1 MSTTRYHCN
10 SCGFVTKTNA
20 LLNNHTA
27 ICKKDSEAK
36 LLKTRSTYQKH
47 NDWFQNAND
56 SNQCPSLDTLR
67 THYRLM
73 SEAILKL
80 FRMLMTDVP
89 EAEHAALLKLKYEYE
104 DKLTSNYTEL
114 LNRNTDRGKRTAII
128 DSFIN
133 DRPLSLHSSSHSL
146 IESETQS
153 ICSSFD
159 NVPKNIIQTA
169 SFNHIESIIPQ
180 PPVSRLAA
188 IRASRRSVGSMIG
201 HLQ

>member
-20 LLNNHTA
+20 LLSNHNAT
-27 ICKKDSEAK
+27 CKKDSEAK
-36 LLKTRSTYQKH
+36 LLKTRSTYQRY
-47 NDWFQNAND
+47 NDWFQNAIDN
-56 SNQCPSLDTLR
+56 NQCPSIDTLR
-67 THYRLM
+67 AQYRLM
-73 SEAILKL
+73 SGAILKL
-80 FRMLMTDVP
+80 FRMLMTDIP
-89 EAEHAALLKLKYEYE
+89 EAEHAALLKLKDEYE
-104 DKLTSNYTEL
+104 DKLTNNYTEL
-114 LNRNTDRGKRTAII
+114 LNRNADRGKRTAII

-133 DRPLSLHSSSHSL
+133 DRPMSMHSSSHSL

-153 ICSSFD
+153 ICSSFG
-159 NVPKNIIQTA
+159 NTPKNINRTT
-169 SFNHIESIIPQ
+169 FDHIENIIPP